1 MEQVIEILIEIK
13 DFLIFHCFIGKFY
26 PYSIV
31 TLLLHCNMLYV
42 TILYVIMYTLIFTA
56 TFEVVGKLFNKE
68 D

>member
-1 MEQVIEILIEIK
+1 MGEIKMKNNHRIPIETK

-42 TILYVIMYTLIFTA
+42 TMHINELQTVLRGLYA
-56 TFEVVGKLFNKE
+56 H
-68 D
+68 